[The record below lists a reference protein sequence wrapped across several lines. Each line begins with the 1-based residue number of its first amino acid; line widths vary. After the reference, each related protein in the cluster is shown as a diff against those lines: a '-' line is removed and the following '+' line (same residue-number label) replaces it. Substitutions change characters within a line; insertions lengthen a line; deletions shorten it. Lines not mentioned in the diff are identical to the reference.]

1 MKSKGQG
8 KKDYVV
14 VIKDNNDSRRVFSHP
29 VTSNQ
34 AVALINGSSLPL
46 DFVAIR
52 HIETLGILP
61 NKTQKA

>member
-14 VIKDNNDSRRVFSHP
+14 VIKNDDHSRRVFSHP
-29 VTSNQ
+29 VTCNQ

-61 NKTQKA
+61 NKAQKA